1 MKSRRRILQR
11 AGAALIGMPW
21 LLTGARAQPAPL
33 RLTPRQTEGPF
44 YPLQLPADSDA
55 DLLRNGARSYA
66 RGQPLD
72 LLGSVRDL
80 DGRPVRGARVE
91 IWQCDAGGHY
101 HHPGD
106 GNRAD
111 ADFQGFG
118 ATLVDADGAYRF
130 RTLRPVAY
138 GGRTPHIHV
147 KVRLGQRTLLTTQ
160 MYVQGEPGN
169 ERDFLVRSLSDPAD
183 RLALLRPLQAQPDG
197 LWRGEFPIVVAA
209 A

>member
-1 MKSRRRILQR
+1 MNRRRILLQG
-11 AGAALIGMPW
+11 AGSALIGVPW
-21 LLTGARAQPAPL
+21 LLTSARAQTPL

-55 DLLRNGARSYA
+55 DLLRSGARSYA
-66 RGQPLD
+66 RGQSLE
-72 LLGSVRDL
+72 LVGSVVDPG
-80 DGRPVRGARVE
+80 GRPVRGARVE

-118 ATLVDADGAYRF
+118 ATLVDADGSYRF

-138 GGRTPHIHV
+138 SGRTPHLHV
-147 KVRLGQRTLLTTQ
+147 KVLLGPRAVLTTQ

-169 ERDFLVRSLSDPAD
+169 ERDFLVRSLADPAD
-183 RLALLRPLQAQPDG
+183 RSALLRPLQAQTG
-197 LWRGEFPIVVAA
+197 GGWRGEFPIVVAA
-209 A
+209 